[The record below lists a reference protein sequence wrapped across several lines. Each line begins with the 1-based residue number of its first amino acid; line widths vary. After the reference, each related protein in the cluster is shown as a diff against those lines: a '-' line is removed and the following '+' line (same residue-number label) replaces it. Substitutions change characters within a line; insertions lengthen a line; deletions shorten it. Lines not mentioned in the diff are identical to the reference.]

1 MPAEARAVHK
11 YRWMSARKVRRVVDQ
26 IRGQQVESA
35 LNALHFSPYSAARPV
50 EKAVRST
57 VANLMNREDAERVEP
72 ESIRISEVYVDEGK
86 TFKKFRPRAMGR
98 ATWIRKRT
106 SHITVVVQA

>member
-26 IRGQQVESA
+26 IRGQQVE
-35 LNALHFSPYSAARPV
+35 
-50 EKAVRST
+50 KAVRSA